1 MGDTVLDTITSSE
14 SSSGNEEP
22 RPSLSRPKSNRVLH
36 NRRSPKS
43 LRRENRWKNR
53 FASRL
58 KELPPLYLSSQ
69 DINRTSAASHAAL
82 LQAHVQ
88 PSSTALAH
96 PRVKDQVREAFRN
109 LPRPSQVVPDLDAG
123 SASDAGFG
131 KDLKE
136 SHRRRVK
143 STEIIIQYLNRDGTQ
158 DPVPPWTH
166 DINGLKRYTRYMFPP
181 PEDQNIQAPRV
192 LPAFLSKSY
201 RGSLLRTYKVG
212 ARSRRTKNKGNP
224 PKGITNFHDDLPCA
238 TSSDPGSVADYEHWA
253 TTTDSELEA
262 ISPPLIQQTKAVQ
275 SGNSDLGKSNKELL
289 QEVLAEHASESSKSE
304 NSDSSTSSVPPASS
318 RTLPGP
324 VEEPPQ
330 QEEGPD
336 HLSELFKM
344 VEENPNTLFGAQT
357 VVPEEK
363 SVDIITEEKSTSEK
377 ENISK
382 KQVRI
387 DQDSN
392 LSPFDKERKK
402 AEEFCNASVVGTRSR
417 NIQQVEILKM
427 QTSVTG
433 AKPVELADANMKTNG
448 YDASSKSLRMMQK
461 MGFKGRL
468 GAKEDGIL
476 EPIKPRT
483 ADGRLGL
490 GLRSERDVE
499 IGKLAAVF
507 PSKFKGKSAHAPV
520 VDLDKSLVIADEF
533 AKPLAK
539 RKPGP
544 AGLTENAP
552 HSTVA
557 LDGSGHNKR
566 LKRSEVLEVEK
577 YASEQKESFVDNGR
591 RAVLIDMDALM
602 RNSFERRLQ
611 AFRKLVESDEVLAND
626 FDLSGFL
633 KQQEQDLSDNDCIVR
648 LVKAA
653 GLDPSDSLMT
663 RLHEDL
669 DAAYRGGSDPEWNE
683 EVLRTFKQYCKTVSY
698 GLLHRGSRGRM
709 NREMTSLGTAH
720 QFLNRSRVTV
730 KNEDEWPYIM
740 TWQDLLC
747 RIGVRAQQAVLF
759 VGVQQWT
766 SQTCLG
772 GVVASS
778 VLGARSLLL
787 SEADSSVS
795 MELFECDPRCEII
808 SAEVGRN
815 HERLFAQICEKEGG
829 MFTKRNVLALHSS
842 DGLWYAGREEFG
854 GTHGIGKGYESS
866 LIKFFGCG
874 NREWVQN
881 DCVLELSQEHYHK
894 MREARFA
901 GILDPA
907 DVDDL

>member
-1 MGDTVLDTITSSE
+1 MGDTVLDAITSPE

-36 NRRSPKS
+36 NRRSPKG
-43 LRRENRWKNR
+43 LRRKKRWKRR

-58 KELPPLYLSSQ
+58 KQLSPLYLSSQ
-69 DINRTSAASHAAL
+69 DVNRTSAASYAAL
-82 LQAHVQ
+82 LEAHVQ

-158 DPVPPWTH
+158 DPVPPWAH

-181 PEDQNIQAPRV
+181 PEDQNIEAPRV

-224 PKGITNFHDDLPCA
+224 SKGITNFHDDLPCA
-238 TSSDPGSVADYEHWA
+238 TSSDPGSVADYEYWA

-262 ISPPLIQQTKAVQ
+262 LSPPLIQQTKVLQ
-275 SGNSDLGKSNKELL
+275 SANSDLGKSNKELL
-289 QEVLAEHASESSKSE
+289 QEVLAEHASDSSKTE

-318 RTLPGP
+318 QTPPEP
-324 VEEPPQ
+324 VEELPR
-330 QEEGPD
+330 QEEGAD

-357 VVPEEK
+357 VPEEE
-363 SVDIITEEKSTSEK
+363 SIDIRREEKSTSEK
-377 ENISK
+377 ENRSK

-387 DQDSN
+387 DHDSN

-402 AEEFCNASVVGTRSR
+402 AEEFCNASVVGTRSI

-483 ADGRLGL
+483 TDGRLGL
-490 GLRSERDVE
+490 GLRSERDVQM
-499 IGKLAAVF
+499 GKPAAVF
-507 PSKFKGKSAHAPV
+507 PSKFKGKNAHAPV
-520 VDLDKSLVIADEF
+520 VDPDKSPVIADDF

-539 RKPGP
+539 RKSGP

-552 HSTVA
+552 HSIVD
-557 LDGSGHNKR
+557 LDGSNHNKR
-566 LKRSEVLEVEK
+566 LKRGAVLEVEK
-577 YASEQKESFVDNGR
+577 YASDQSYVDNGR

-602 RNSFERRLQ
+602 RNSLERRLQ
-611 AFRKLVESDEVLAND
+611 AFRKLVESVEVLAND

-633 KQQEQDLSDNDCIVR
+633 EQQEQDLSDNDYIAR
-648 LVKAA
+648 LIKAA
-653 GLDPSDSLMT
+653 GLGPSDSLMT
-663 RLHEDL
+663 RLHDDL
-669 DAAYRGGSDPEWNE
+669 DAAYRSGSDPEWNG
-683 EVLRTFKQYCKTVSY
+683 EVLRTLKQYCKTVSY

-747 RIGVRAQQAVLF
+747 RIGVRAQQAVLL
-759 VGVQQWT
+759 VRVQQWT

-795 MELFECDPRCEII
+795 MELFECNPRCEII

-829 MFTKRNVLALHSS
+829 MFTKRNVLALYSS

-854 GTHGIGKGYESS
+854 GTHGVGKACESS
-866 LIKFFGCG
+866 LIAFFGYG
-874 NREWVQN
+874 KREWVQN
-881 DCVLELSQEHYHK
+881 DCVLELSKEHYHK
-894 MREARFA
+894 MRDARFA

-907 DVDDL
+907 DVEDL